1 MLLLEVGGGG
11 GGRSETLPN
20 ERVIG
25 MGPPFPN
32 ELLRPRGLLVPKDWQ
47 LYELLHGI
55 RWLYQAYVCVVV
67 CLPCLVVKIK

>member
-1 MLLLEVGGGG
+1 MLLLLEVGGGG

-32 ELLRPRGLLVPKDWQ
+32 DDELVRPRGLLVPND
-47 LYELLHGI
+47 
-55 RWLYQAYVCVVV
+55 
-67 CLPCLVVKIK
+67 